1 MQKRERASADLKPRR
16 NGLTVPLVFNA
27 VLILMAAA
35 TLLVAVDL
43 FRRNTEVDTTRVSR
57 FLTMEWNLL
66 QELKAQTDAQL
77 RAKDREIATLR
88 ARYQELVARGTS
100 GQDLAAIEEQ
110 IADAEAERHDIVQ
123 DRIAIAQAPVTD
135 APAAAAG
142 DTVAP
147 ATAPLTRRL
156 QEDVLD
162 MRERI
167 AAADARVS
175 AVLDQLDAVPR
186 APDAD
191 TTAGTATRG
200 TAENAVLDLVDTRT
214 TLRAL
219 LSAPAVRRDHPDLL
233 ADFDRYLEAHQA
245 RSFRTGQTAAYA
257 DASASVEYL
266 AGVLDVGLTP
276 VRPADTEAGYEERLR
291 ALVAGVAEIG
301 RP

>member
-1 MQKRERASADLKPRR
+1 M
-16 NGLTVPLVFNA
+16 
-27 VLILMAAA
+27 
-35 TLLVAVDL
+35 
-43 FRRNTEVDTTRVSR
+43 
-57 FLTMEWNLL
+57 
-66 QELKAQTDAQL
+66 
-77 RAKDREIATLR
+77 
-88 ARYQELVARGTS
+88 
-100 GQDLAAIEEQ
+100 IEEQ

-135 APAAAAG
+135 APAAAPG
-142 DTVAP
+142 DTAAP

-175 AVLDQLDAVPR
+175 AVLDQLDAGPR

-191 TTAGTATRG
+191 TTAGRASRG

-233 ADFDRYLEAHQA
+233 ADFDRYLEAQQE

-266 AGVLDVGLTP
+266 AGALDVGLTP